1 MAENAQQNFEH
12 AVLEQEMKDLAIE
25 VKKRGLESEGKK
37 ALVNVLKEQTAVDA
51 ILEKPLAP
59 APLVKEP
66 INPASPLPGYAQSE
80 PADIKLKIE
89 KLLEVAWHK
98 GVRQAAREAASAG
111 PLVLDAFH
119 DAVIDKLYP
128 ELQKRGLLK

>member
-1 MAENAQQNFEH
+1 MENIEH
-12 AVLEQEMKDLAIE
+12 AALEQEMKELAAE

-37 ALVNVLKEQTAVDA
+37 ALTNVLKEQTAVDIA
-51 ILEKPLAP
+51 VEKPAALMPMPSAP
-59 APLVKEP
+59 
-66 INPASPLPGYAQSE
+66 NPASPLPGYAQAE
-80 PADIKLKIE
+80 PADVKLKIE
-89 KLLEVAWHK
+89 KLLEMAWHK
-98 GVRQAAREAASAG
+98 GVRQAAKEAASAG